1 MVSAQCVFIILDS
14 VGIGEAPDADAYG
27 DVGSDTLGNIARVEG
42 GLNLPNLQ
50 RLGLGNIRAHDPLMG
65 CPPHPSPR
73 AAFGAMEEQADGKDS
88 ATGHW
93 ALMGLHLDNPLSTYP
108 DGFPEPLIAELEAR
122 WGVEKILGNVA
133 ASGTEIIHAL
143 GQEHQRTGMPIVYT
157 SADPVMQIAAHTSVV
172 PLETLYQWCE
182 QAFDLAVQS
191 GLNRV
196 IARPFTGE
204 FPSFVRTADRRDFT
218 LPPPKP
224 TILNALEDAG
234 VTTLGVGK
242 IASLFAGDGV
252 PNSVPTKN
260 NQGGIDATLA
270 AMRSRDVDFVFTN
283 LVDFDQDYGHRRDP
297 AGYHRCLQAFD
308 ERLPELLEAM
318 KPGDLLML
326 SADHGNDPTFKGSDH
341 TRELVPILLLGARAP
356 AGKNL
361 GRRAT
366 FADAGQ
372 TVADFFGVRTQIVL
386 GTSMLTPI
394 AED

>member
-1 MVSAQCVFIILDS
+1 MSAQCVLIILDS
-14 VGIGEAPDADAYG
+14 VGIGEAPDAEAYG
-27 DVGSDTLGNIARVEG
+27 DVGSDTLGNIARAEG

-50 RLGLGNIRAHDPLMG
+50 KLGLGNIRAQDPLKG

-73 AAFGAMEEQADGKDS
+73 AAFGAMQEQADGKDS

-108 DGFPEPLIAELEAR
+108 NGFPEPLIAELKGR
-122 WGVEKILGNVA
+122 WGAEKILGNVA
-133 ASGTEIIHAL
+133 ASGTAIIHAL

-157 SADPVMQIAAHTSVV
+157 SADPVMQIAAHTSIV

-204 FPSFVRTADRRDFT
+204 FPNFVRTADRRDFT

-234 VTTLGVGK
+234 IKTLGVGK

-252 PNSVPTKN
+252 PNSVSTKD
-260 NQGGIDATLA
+260 NQAGIDATLE
-270 AMRSRDVDFVFTN
+270 AMRARDADFVFTN

-308 ERLPELLEAM
+308 ARLPELLEAM
-318 KPGDLLML
+318 SPGDLLML
-326 SADHGNDPTFKGSDH
+326 SADHGNDPTFKGTDH
-341 TRELVPILLLGARAP
+341 TRELVPILLVGARAP
-356 AGKNL
+356 AGTNL
-361 GRRAT
+361 GQRAT

-372 TVADFFGVRTQIVL
+372 TVADFFRVPTEIAL

-394 AED
+394 TED

>member
-1 MVSAQCVFIILDS
+1 MSAQCILIILDS
-14 VGIGEAPDADAYG
+14 VGIGEAPDAEAYG
-27 DVGSDTLGNIARVEG
+27 DVGSDTLGNIARAEG

-50 RLGLGNIRAHDPLMG
+50 KLGLGNIRADDPLQG
-65 CPPHPSPR
+65 CPPHPSPG
-73 AAFGAMEEQADGKDS
+73 AAFGAMQEQADGKDS

-93 ALMGLHLDNPLSTYP
+93 ALMGLHLDHPLSTYP
-108 DGFPEPLIAELEAR
+108 DGFPEPLIDTLKTR
-122 WGVEKILGNVA
+122 WGVERVLGNAA
-133 ASGTEIIHAL
+133 ASGTTIIHEL

-157 SADPVMQIAAHTSVV
+157 SADPVMQIAAHTSAV

-182 QAFDLAVQS
+182 QAFELAVQS

-204 FPSFVRTADRRDFT
+204 FPNFIRTADRRDFT

-234 VTTLGVGK
+234 VRTLGVGK

-252 PNSVPTKN
+252 PRSVSTKD
-260 NQGGIDATLA
+260 NQAGIDATLE
-270 AMRSRDVDFVFTN
+270 AMHTRDADFVFTN

-297 AGYHRCLQAFD
+297 AGYHRCLQEFD
-308 ERLPELLEAM
+308 ARLPELLAAM

-326 SADHGNDPTFKGSDH
+326 TADHGNDPTFKGTDH
-341 TRELVPILLLGARAP
+341 TRELVPVLLIGARAP
-356 AGKNL
+356 AGTNL

-372 TVADFFGVRTQIVL
+372 SVADFFGVQAEIEL
-386 GTSMLTPI
+386 GTSMLMPLT
-394 AED
+394 AD